1 MPNLALTL
9 LSKRHPKIVTQQEKM
24 YYVLAL
30 LASIITKVDGKVSDK
45 ETAALLKIVEKLGV
59 SATDSQLDAFLKG
72 IEDCDCKA
80 VSITDV
86 LDMVEVFERHQ
97 DKLNLLKIL
106 IKLSS
111 ADGTLDKAEY
121 TIIFKVANTCNIP
134 IPEFESLAEKL
145 NIATGNAAR
154 DRQFEIASGVL
165 KTIGKGVVATA
176 ILGFQIIELF
186 LQDSNTQPRKKQASS
201 SNKSTR
207 SPEKKDIKQRVY
219 RGGSKNCALCVHWH
233 GQRKVEPSRK
243 QVLVDLQG
251 QPNGVCV
258 VSPGGKRK
266 VLASHTC
273 ANFSPII

>member
-30 LASIITKVDGKVSDK
+30 LASIITKVDGKVSNK

-72 IEDCDCKA
+72 IEDCDCQT

-154 DRQFEIASGVL
+154 DRQF
-165 KTIGKGVVATA
+165 
-176 ILGFQIIELF
+176 
-186 LQDSNTQPRKKQASS
+186 
-201 SNKSTR
+201 
-207 SPEKKDIKQRVY
+207 
-219 RGGSKNCALCVHWH
+219 
-233 GQRKVEPSRK
+233 
-243 QVLVDLQG
+243 
-251 QPNGVCV
+251 
-258 VSPGGKRK
+258 
-266 VLASHTC
+266 
-273 ANFSPII
+273 